1 MSSLDSFKVF
11 KDYIKRFVLEDQELQ
26 KLIYYPYSTCLD
38 ENNLANPFDI
48 FSEETATDNENGV
61 HGVLLF
67 KRQSDI
73 VMNAEMPLVLVSF
86 ENAKKSKEFSNIY
99 IIFKIICKGN
109 NIQELENGDS
119 RIYSIQR
126 KINDN
131 FAMANVN
138 GLGQVE
144 ENSFKEL
151 SINSNNDAMLLMYK
165 AYSFNSNIS
174 TNKNFKKRMFGDN
187 YAN

>member
-1 MSSLDSFKVF
+1 
-11 KDYIKRFVLEDQELQ
+11 
-26 KLIYYPYSTCLD
+26 
-38 ENNLANPFDI
+38 
-48 FSEETATDNENGV
+48 
-61 HGVLLF
+61 
-67 KRQSDI
+67 
-73 VMNAEMPLVLVSF
+73 
-86 ENAKKSKEFSNIY
+86 
-99 IIFKIICKGN
+99 
-109 NIQELENGDS
+109 
-119 RIYSIQR
+119 
-126 KINDN
+126 
-131 FAMANVN
+131 MANVN